1 MWSRSTRATCPSTV
15 TRPSRRRKANMCLLS
30 RPRLDPRHHLP
41 VRTPSVSLPSPRPS
55 VFARLQAARP
65 RVTGPRPSVFAR
77 LQAARPRVT
86 GPRPSASRSHQPRSI
101 RVHLGRGKKSG
112 SKRLRASADRG
123 KSRLATKAYH
133 ELTKDELVEVEVPV
147 RGIISWRRR
156 GVLARF
162 SPASNK
168 GEAQT
173 AGWLRHHL
181 RRLPAGSSRP
191 SWRSSVCV

>member
-41 VRTPSVSLPSPRPS
+41 VRTPSVSLPS
-55 VFARLQAARP
+55 
-65 RVTGPRPSVFAR
+65 PRPSVFAR